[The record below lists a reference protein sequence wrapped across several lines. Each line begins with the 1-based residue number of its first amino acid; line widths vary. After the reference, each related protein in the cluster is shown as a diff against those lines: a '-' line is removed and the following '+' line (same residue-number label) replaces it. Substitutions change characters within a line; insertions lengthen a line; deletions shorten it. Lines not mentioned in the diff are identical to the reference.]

1 MHKYYFADQNENLNV
16 EDCIIIMKVSA
27 KETHCML
34 GPFYDN
40 KLRLIQALAYARR
53 TYHIIILVHNNQFT
67 TYTSDG

>member
-1 MHKYYFADQNENLNV
+1 MHKYFFADQNEKSKCRRLY
-16 EDCIIIMKVSA
+16 IMKVSA
-27 KETHCML
+27 KKTHCML
-34 GPFYDN
+34 GPFYEN